1 MKRPNLLILLFLL
14 LLSPVVFTGCQAPT
28 VSARTQAARSLE
40 TVAVAVNGAMNTYGV
55 LYRAGQVDAA
65 TRARVTRQYELYQVS
80 ANAALTLLGTM
91 QAPAPEEVQRLAN
104 DVIALI
110 ATLQKSNP

>member
-1 MKRPNLLILLFLL
+1 MKPPRLFILLFLL
-14 LLSPVVFTGCQAPT
+14 LLSPVAFTGCQAPS

-65 TRARVTRQYELYQVS
+65 ARARITRQYELYQAS
-80 ANAALTLLGTM
+80 ANTALALLGTL
-91 QAPAPEEVQRLAN
+91 QAPAPAEVQRLAD

-110 ATLQKSNP
+110 TTMQSKP